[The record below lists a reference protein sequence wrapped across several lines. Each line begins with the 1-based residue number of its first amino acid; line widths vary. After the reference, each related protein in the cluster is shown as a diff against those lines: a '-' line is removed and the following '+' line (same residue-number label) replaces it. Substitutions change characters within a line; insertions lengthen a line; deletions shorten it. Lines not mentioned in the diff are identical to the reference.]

1 MSKKQVEPVYSFNWL
16 SSHLTTNEETR
27 AFASD
32 SLLLNASHLVVTA
45 MEGADISRAQL
56 AERIG
61 KSRSYVSQVLSGSR
75 NMTLKTLAD
84 LLWAC
89 GQEVAVMEL
98 QRLGEMRV
106 PYESLNAWLDTE
118 TAHRTADAEQAVVSD
133 ASQFTVRIQS
143 EVQNNERV
151 AA

>member
-1 MSKKQVEPVYSFNWL
+1 MSKKRVEPDYTFNWL
-16 SSHLTTNEETR
+16 SGHLTTDEETR

-32 SLLLNASHLVVTA
+32 SLLLNASQLVMTA
-45 MEGADISRAQL
+45 MEGANISRAQL
-56 AERIG
+56 SERIG

-89 GQEVAVMEL
+89 GQEVGVMEL

-106 PYESLNAWLDTE
+106 PYE
-118 TAHRTADAEQAVVSD
+118 
-133 ASQFTVRIQS
+133 
-143 EVQNNERV
+143 
-151 AA
+151 